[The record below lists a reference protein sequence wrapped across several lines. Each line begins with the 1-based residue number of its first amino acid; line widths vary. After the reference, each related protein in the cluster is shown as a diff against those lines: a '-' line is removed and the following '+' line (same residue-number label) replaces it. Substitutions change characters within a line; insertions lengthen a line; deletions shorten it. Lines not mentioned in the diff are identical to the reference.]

1 MRLVF
6 VRQLILAITG
16 VLAVLAM
23 TGMPTVAR
31 ERRKPVA
38 PPPLACER
46 ATYRDDP
53 VCDLG
58 AGERV
63 LPLPSSRKIRRADD
77 ASGFVVGEGV
87 SVDGKTNFNENR
99 FGEAPLHKF
108 HLKTQRKDTN
118 GGAQIDLRF

>member
-1 MRLVF
+1 MWF
-6 VRQLILAITG
+6 GSVRWL
-16 VLAVLAM
+16 VLASAGTLAWLAV
-23 TGMPTVAR
+23 TSAPSVAR
-31 ERRKPVA
+31 ERRKPVDQQR
-38 PPPLACER
+38 LACER
-46 ATYRDDP
+46 ATYPGDP

-63 LPLPSSRKIRRADD
+63 LPLPSSRKIRRADE

-108 HLKTQRKDTN
+108 HLKTQRKDAN

>member
-1 MRLVF
+1 MRLGF
-6 VRQLILAITG
+6 VRRLFLAGAGTF
-16 VLAVLAM
+16 AVLAM
-23 TGMPTVAR
+23 TSAPTVAR
-31 ERRKPVA
+31 DRRKPA
-38 PPPLACER
+38 EPPPLACER
-46 ATYRDDP
+46 ATYRNDP
-53 VCDLG
+53 VCDLD

-108 HLKTQRKDTN
+108 HLKTQRKDAN

>member
-1 MRLVF
+1 MWFGSVRWLV
-6 VRQLILAITG
+6 LASAGTF
-16 VLAVLAM
+16 AVLAM
-23 TGMPTVAR
+23 TSAPTVAR
-31 ERRKPVA
+31 DRRKPTE
-38 PPPLACER
+38 PPLACER
-46 ATYRDDP
+46 ATYRNDP

-108 HLKTQRKDTN
+108 HLKTQRKDAN